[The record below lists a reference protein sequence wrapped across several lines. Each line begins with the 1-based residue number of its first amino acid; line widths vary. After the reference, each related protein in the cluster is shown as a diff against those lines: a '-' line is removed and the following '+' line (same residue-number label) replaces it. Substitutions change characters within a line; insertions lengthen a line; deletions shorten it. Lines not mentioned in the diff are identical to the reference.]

1 MMEVLTH
8 KIASLDRWMKLTK
21 NMQVYFM
28 PLGKAFG
35 S

>member
-1 MMEVLTH
+1 MMEVVTQE
-8 KIASLDRWMKLTK
+8 IVSLDRWMKQTK
-21 NMQVYFM
+21 NMQVYFI